1 MFATKQ
7 VVTGAH
13 LPHSDSPL
21 SIEQL
26 KQSYKSVFSGEVGKL
41 DGQYHIKVNK
51 LIQPVKHAQ
60 RPIAVALRE
69 RVKETLNEM
78 SNKDIIEPVT
88 KPTEWISS
96 MVVVTKKS
104 GQLRLCLD
112 PKDLNDA
119 IQREHYPLQVIEDVA
134 TRLAGAKVF
143 TVLDVQQGFWHV
155 ELDDESSFLTTFNT
169 PFGRCRFKR
178 LPFGLSSS
186 PEVFQRRMH
195 ELIEG
200 LHGCE
205 VIADDF

>member
-1 MFATKQ
+1 M
-7 VVTGAH
+7 
-13 LPHSDSPL
+13 
-21 SIEQL
+21 

-69 RVKETLNEM
+69 RVKEILNEM
-78 SNKDIIEPVT
+78 SDKDIIEPVT
-88 KPTEWISS
+88 KPTELISS
-96 MVVVTKKS
+96 MVVVTKTS

-119 IQREHYPLQVIEDVA
+119 IQREHYPLPAIEDVA

-155 ELDDESSFLTTFNT
+155 ELDDE
-169 PFGRCRFKR
+169 
-178 LPFGLSSS
+178 
-186 PEVFQRRMH
+186 
-195 ELIEG
+195 
-200 LHGCE
+200 
-205 VIADDF
+205 

>member
-1 MFATKQ
+1 M
-7 VVTGAH
+7 
-13 LPHSDSPL
+13 
-21 SIEQL
+21 

-69 RVKETLNEM
+69 RVEETLNEM
-78 SNKDIIEPVT
+78 SDKDIIEPVT

-119 IQREHYPLQVIEDVA
+119 IQRKHYPLLVIEDVA

-155 ELDDESSFLTTFNT
+155 ELDDESSLLTTFNT
-169 PFGRCRFKR
+169 PFGRYRFKR
-178 LPFGLSSS
+178 LPFGLSSL

-195 ELIEG
+195 EVIEG

-205 VIADDF
+205 VIAVIS

>member
-1 MFATKQ
+1 M
-7 VVTGAH
+7 
-13 LPHSDSPL
+13 
-21 SIEQL
+21 
-26 KQSYKSVFSGEVGKL
+26 
-41 DGQYHIKVNK
+41 NK

-78 SNKDIIEPVT
+78 SDKDIIEPVK

-104 GQLRLCLD
+104 GQIRVCLD

-119 IQREHYPLQVIEDVA
+119 IQREHYPLPVIEDVA

-143 TVLDVQQGFWHV
+143 TILDVQQGFWHM

-169 PFGRCRFKR
+169 PF
-178 LPFGLSSS
+178 
-186 PEVFQRRMH
+186 
-195 ELIEG
+195 
-200 LHGCE
+200 
-205 VIADDF
+205 